1 MIKAFLITT
10 YLFIILPL
18 IIGADTTL
26 MTKHRTS
33 FSFLYVSGYAI
44 CLSFFETFMIF
55 QGSKDNSYLQ
65 LVESWKLWIIV
76 FSVVAICIMISSII
90 ISVKKRT
97 SIITTCPISRTNLI
111 TVVFTI
117 ALIILSIVFFV
128 PHSQDQTPELARLT
142 IKSSRLFSIDPYTG
156 AEYTN
161 ASSYPGYLFLIYAL
175 GSTLTGID
183 VTIFIHLFMPVIFI
197 PFFVCCYSL
206 IASILFPEMKQKNTR
221 TYFVWLILLFYL
233 LMIPFETHISF
244 APYRNIWNGITL
256 ASSCLLPLF
265 ASLCIDLTRHFYSN
279 HLESISMFSVL
290 KRIIMII
297 ILSLSIMLCIRFGL
311 MLAIILIVSTI
322 GTGVIACITCK
333 FSSKKEGAQ

>member
-1 MIKAFLITT
+1 MIKAFLLTI

-18 IIGADTTL
+18 IIGADATL

-55 QGSKDNSYLQ
+55 QGSRDNSYLQ
-65 LVESWKLWIIV
+65 LVESWHLWIIV
-76 FSVVAICIMISSII
+76 FSVIAVCIMIASII
-90 ISVKKRT
+90 SLKKRT
-97 SIITTCPISRTNLI
+97 SIITICPISRTNLI
-111 TVVFTI
+111 TVIFTI
-117 ALIILSIVFFV
+117 VLIILSIGFFV
-128 PHSQDQTPELARLT
+128 PHAQDQTPELARLT

-161 ASSYPGYLFLIYAL
+161 ASSCPGYLFLIYAL

-221 TYFVWLILLFYL
+221 TYFVWLIMLFYL
-233 LMIPFETHISF
+233 LMIPFETHIAF

-256 ASSCLLPLF
+256 ASSCLLPLY
-265 ASLCIDLTRHFYSN
+265 ASLCIDITRHFFAN
-279 HLESISMFSVL
+279 HSEIISMFSIL
-290 KRIIMII
+290 KWIAMII
-297 ILSLSIMLCIRFGL
+297 ILSFSIMLCIRFGL
-311 MLAIILIVSTI
+311 MLAIILIISTI
-322 GTGVIACITCK
+322 GTGIIACITHK
-333 FSSKKEGAQ
+333 LSSKKEGA